1 MDIPEK
7 EWQKVNLSIP
17 KRKYNHVSVHEN
29 DVKMSNCKNTFRQII
44 IKDQGRSKP
53 TFIITNNNDL
63 ELREIIVVIP
73 RDGGYRANCQNWFHF
88 LISMPCHHR

>member
-17 KRKYNHVSVHEN
+17 KRKYNYVSVHEN
-29 DVKMSNCKNTFRQII
+29 DVKLSNCKNTFRKIR
-44 IKDQGRSKP
+44 IKDHCRSKP

-63 ELREIIVVIP
+63 ELKEIIKVYATRWRIESK
-73 RDGGYRANCQNWFHF
+73 
-88 LISMPCHHR
+88 L